1 MEIMMLVLGYKAG
14 ANFITAPKVIQKHT
28 GKSLAEAI
36 KLCIDL
42 QNGKMFTLPD
52 DFVLREDL
60 EDLKF
65 IVK

>member
-1 MEIMMLVLGYKAG
+1 MLVLGYKAG
-14 ANFITAPKVIQKHT
+14 ANFINAPKVIQKHT
-28 GKSLAEAI
+28 GKSLAEAT
-36 KLCIDL
+36 KLCNNL
-42 QNGKMFTLPD
+42 KSGNMFTLPD